1 MSKNLSRVLVWF
13 FPLLFIQIFV
23 LDPYLLGLK
32 YVPFIY
38 ILLFVYI
45 PNNYPKWLVLLI
57 GFFTGFLIDFSNYYG
72 GIHAIC
78 CLIIC
83 FLRPNILKIIFGDVL
98 NTNDIKIEKESFF
111 NKLKYLSLVVLIHHL
126 FIYLFI
132 VFDLK
137 KSMLILES
145 FFINS
150 LISIVVCSF
159 IIILTNKK

>member
-1 MSKNLSRVLVWF
+1 MEL
-13 FPLLFIQIFV
+13 
-23 LDPYLLGLK
+23 YL
-32 YVPFIY
+32 
-38 ILLFVYI
+38 
-45 PNNYPKWLVLLI
+45 
-57 GFFTGFLIDFSNYYG
+57 
-72 GIHAIC
+72 
-78 CLIIC
+78 
-83 FLRPNILKIIFGDVL
+83 ILKIIFGDVL

-150 LISIVVCSF
+150 LITIVICSL